1 MLTQIY
7 EVSAPEEARSISAI
21 GVDHMGVL
29 VGNGEFPRELSLETA
44 AKVAAAVIAP
54 WKVSA
59 LFLTADMALIEEW
72 ARELQ
77 PAILHLGA
85 APELLSPDDAAM
97 LKAKLSGILLM
108 RSIPVIGEISIDIA
122 RSYDGIAD
130 FLLLDSHREFDSQ
143 IGALGVTHDWSISR
157 RIVEVVRTPVILAG
171 GLGPDNV
178 ADAIRAVRPAG
189 VDSKTKT
196 DRDGSHRKD
205 LDRVRRFHEAAK
217 AVFIEL
223 IITPT

>member
-21 GVDHMGVL
+21 AVDHMRVL
-29 VGNGEFPRELSLETA
+29 DGNGEFPRELSLETA
-44 AKVAAAVIAP
+44 AKVAAAVISP

-72 ARELQ
+72 ARQLQ

-85 APELLSPDDAAM
+85 APELLSLEDAAM

-122 RSYDGIAD
+122 RNGIAD
-130 FLLLDSHREFDSQ
+130 FLLLDSHRDP
-143 IGALGVTHDWSISR
+143 T
-157 RIVEVVRTPVILAG
+157 VRL
-171 GLGPDNV
+171 
-178 ADAIRAVRPAG
+178 VRSA
-189 VDSKTKT
+189 
-196 DRDGSHRKD
+196 
-205 LDRVRRFHEAAK
+205 
-217 AVFIEL
+217 
-223 IITPT
+223 